1 MGASRWQAVHQAC
14 QGATRA
20 RLHILE
26 HTPRARARLCV
37 PGRCVQQVRAPP
49 PHHHH
54 QAAAGRGGTTSA
66 PPVARR
72 AFLLSHARDCVPHIR
87 VACAATAHVCARGP
101 PLPRQASICGVT
113 PPHAAAVPPRTLPPR
128 EGGSE
133 KKAPAAV
140 CVLLARPLR
149 CGISRGGGLASA
161 AAAALGKTDPRL
173 GLGGRSTTLRTQ
185 KVSSFE

>member
-128 EGGSE
+128 GGLGEESTCCSLRF
-133 KKAPAAV
+133 ACTTSA
-140 CVLLARPLR
+140 LRP
-149 CGISRGGGLASA
+149 RGGGLARA

>member
-149 CGISRGGGLASA
+149 CGLVA
-161 AAAALGKTDPRL
+161 AASRVRRPLPWARL
-173 GLGGRSTTLRTQ
+173 TRGWVWVGGQ
-185 KVSSFE
+185 QP